1 MEARVAVGEPHNDSR
16 LCYTHDIVERTS
28 DPWPYLPCFSEA
40 ERDAKDKVSRYDE
53 FWRAGINRDCLFQ
66 LGPVH
71 EVYSADQAGEGTNV
85 KIEGGVSIGMGQT
98 NLQLDEQLERGTFMY
113 KGDLFE
119 LAPNDWKYGALRGTV
134 GPVEIFALNSWT
146 QGYVRSL

>member
-1 MEARVAVGEPHNDSR
+1 LEARVAVGEPHNDSR
-16 LCYTHDIVERTS
+16 VILGA
-28 DPWPYLPCFSEA
+28 YLPCFSEA